1 MTSSIPSFRYYLN
14 NITIP
19 CISGLYKELE
29 NGTTP
34 ICKPKWGDGIRAGNE
49 VCDDGNKLDG
59 DGCSS
64 TWSLIEEGYTCKE
77 GESSTP
83 DIWSENTKNKDLP
96 SDTKGLQVATLVAAG
111 GSAAMNVISS
121 SMSNPSPNSTFSLV
135 NQIQLLLL
143 LLWLPAYLPLKVIDY
158 IRSLAMSLIE
168 FNIDWSF
175 IFVFKKMI
183 NWFDYE
189 QPSDQLYITGVTSGS
204 AFINMADTIA
214 ILLSIGVFHL
224 LILLIY
230 VAKVKGRK
238 KLGCSWKLLVY
249 IFKSLTFGFY
259 FRLVFESFLMLWLSS
274 FSEINRFIN
283 DESNKYNSS
292 ITSIVI
298 CIMIV
303 MFIIFILVSTIISS
317 KRKKQFLQKELFD
330 GMKTNKKSKFYSFM
344 FLSRRAALW
353 IILACKSHLYNMI
366 YSFKEYR

>member
-1 MTSSIPSFRYYLN
+1 
-14 NITIP
+14 
-19 CISGLYKELE
+19 
-29 NGTTP
+29 
-34 ICKPKWGDGIRAGNE
+34 
-49 VCDDGNKLDG
+49 
-59 DGCSS
+59 
-64 TWSLIEEGYTCKE
+64 
-77 GESSTP
+77 
-83 DIWSENTKNKDLP
+83 
-96 SDTKGLQVATLVAAG
+96 
-111 GSAAMNVISS
+111 MNVISS

-158 IRSLAMSLIE
+158 IRSLAVSLIE
-168 FNIDWSF
+168 FNIDWRF

-214 ILLSIGVFHL
+214 IFLSIGVLHL

-230 VAKVKGRK
+230 VAKVKGRE

-259 FRLVFESFLMLWLSS
+259 FRLMFESFLMTWLSS
-274 FSEINRFIN
+274 FSEINRFMT

-298 CIMIV
+298 SILIV
-303 MFIIFILVSTIISS
+303 IFVIFILVSTIISS
-317 KRKKQFLQKELFD
+317 KKKKPFLQKELFD
-330 GMKTNKKSKFYSFM
+330 GMKTNKLSKFYCFT
-344 FLSRRAALW
+344 FLIRRATLW
-353 IILACKSHLYNMI
+353 SIVICKFHLNNLI
-366 YSFKEYR
+366 YSC